1 MNTQLVNLQ
10 FSDTYLM
17 VNFEITFQEIQSWL
31 SMAGHNMD
39 DASLFRALLFPE
51 SLDSDQQTELCWII
65 LHRYEDV
72 FFQTNRNW
80 TDPEHPAS
88 TYNVHQLLLRMMNS
102 RTLNGEDNTK
112 LDLYLLLQQDRQ
124 ADTPLYPTLHHLFD
138 VKWGNSASA

>member
-1 MNTQLVNLQ
+1 MNTQLINLQ

-31 SMAGHNMD
+31 SMAGHTMD
-39 DASLFRALLFPE
+39 EASLFRALLFPE
-51 SLDSDQQTELCWII
+51 SLGSGQQTDLFWII
-65 LHRYEDV
+65 VHRYEDV

-88 TYNVHQLLLRMMNS
+88 TDNIHQLLLCMMNN
-102 RTLNGEDNTK
+102 RTLNGEENTM

-124 ADTPLYPTLHHLFD
+124 VDAPLYPTLHHLFD
-138 VKWGNSASA
+138 VKWGNSASS